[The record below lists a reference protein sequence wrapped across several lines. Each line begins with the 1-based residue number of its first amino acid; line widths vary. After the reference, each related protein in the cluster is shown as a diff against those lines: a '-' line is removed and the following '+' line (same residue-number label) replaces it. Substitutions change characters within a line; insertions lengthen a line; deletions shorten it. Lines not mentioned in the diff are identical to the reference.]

1 MSRMRKKLA
10 FVLAAVFSIL
20 VAGATLPGCD
30 NGKPSDQQQAPD

>member
-1 MSRMRKKLA
+1 MSKMNKKLA

-30 NGKPSDQQQAPD
+30 NGKPPSNNEAR